1 MFQFSNNKIV
11 FDPNVLSLPWFKVI
25 WEADKSK
32 SKEEAM
38 KLLSFIFY
46 LVDNKSPYIG
56 YPREERRENIIK
68 DIIKDKKWKESEQVL
83 EAIKKYEEYSV
94 TRSSRLLDS
103 TRGLIDR
110 LSEYFR
116 TLKFDPNGDPEFELK
131 KAAAVQKATAD
142 IGKTIESLNNLEERV
157 KKEITQKT
165 TVRGNQTLGQFS
177 E

>member
-1 MFQFSNNKIV
+1 MFQFSNSKIV
-11 FDPNVLSLPWFKVI
+11 FDPNVLSLPWFKGI

-32 SKEEAM
+32 SKEEATM
-38 KLLSFIFY
+38 LLSFIFY
-46 LVDNKSPYIG
+46 LVDNKSPYMG

-83 EAIKKYEEYSV
+83 EAIKRYEEFSV

-103 TRGLIDR
+103 VRGLLDR
-110 LSEYFR
+110 LGEYFNNLR
-116 TLKFDPNGDPEFELK
+116 FDPKGDPEFELK
-131 KAAAVQKATAD
+131 KAAAAQKATAD
-142 IGKTIESLNNLEERV
+142 IGKTIESLISLEERV
-157 KKEITQKT
+157 KKEVTQKT